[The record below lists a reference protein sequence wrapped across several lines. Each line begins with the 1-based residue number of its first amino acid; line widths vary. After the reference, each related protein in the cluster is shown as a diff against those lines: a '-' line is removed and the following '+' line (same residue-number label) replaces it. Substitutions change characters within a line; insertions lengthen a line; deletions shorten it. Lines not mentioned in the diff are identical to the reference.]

1 LAALA
6 EQWGASAETRA
17 QGATQDAAGVLAEV
31 AALAL
36 PGADT
41 GDPSS
46 GQPSHSSSSS
56 SSSSGSSKRSSTLGD
71 DGDAGTAL
79 AAAEALIKRSRE
91 PTAPD

>member
-56 SSSSGSSKRSSTLGD
+56 SSSGSSKRSSTLGD